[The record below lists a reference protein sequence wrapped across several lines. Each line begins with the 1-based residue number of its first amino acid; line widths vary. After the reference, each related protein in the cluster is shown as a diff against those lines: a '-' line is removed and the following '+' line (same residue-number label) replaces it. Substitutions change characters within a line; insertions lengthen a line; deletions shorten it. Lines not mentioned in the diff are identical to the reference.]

1 MKSSPNELVDLHRFG
16 ALLGGVEDVGPGLGR
31 QGAPEAEPAW
41 CVQER
46 SKCYHGKF
54 RRVFTSWWLGV
65 GDPGEADELCTSGGF
80 PGPKKSH

>member
-41 CVQER
+41 CKRTV
-46 SKCYHGKF
+46 KLLP
-54 RRVFTSWWLGV
+54 W
-65 GDPGEADELCTSGGF
+65 
-80 PGPKKSH
+80 